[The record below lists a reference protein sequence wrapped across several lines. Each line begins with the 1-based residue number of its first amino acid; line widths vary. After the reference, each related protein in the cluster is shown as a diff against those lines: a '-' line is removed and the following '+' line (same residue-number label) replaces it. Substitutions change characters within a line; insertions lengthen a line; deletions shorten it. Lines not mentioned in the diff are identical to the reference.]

1 MPQFAYTVR
10 DTTSRR
16 RTSGILNAQDRE
28 TAISVLSEKNFIIT
42 KLTPIKVHKNF
53 FLTLLGLDRVCI
65 KGEELLSFTQELGV
79 LLEAGIPLKKAMDI
93 LVADLDRPM
102 WRQII
107 LEISSGLSSGQ
118 SLSELLSI
126 YPDVFSRFYIS
137 MVKAGETSGNLPDIL
152 NRLGAY
158 IEKTELLKQ
167 KIKTA
172 LYYPVVIVSVAC
184 AFLGLIF
191 IFGVPVL
198 SGIYKSLGEG
208 ELPVITKIVINIA
221 YYLSHFWFLIIL
233 LIPILI
239 ILTRYYL
246 RKESAQLALD
256 FLKLNMFILGPLFR
270 RLAIAHFAR
279 ALGSLYSSGVTILG
293 AMNVIAGTM
302 GNRVLESVVL
312 DVYRGLQEGETITE
326 PLRRSKVFPQMA
338 ISMIAAGDESGTLGT
353 MLEKLANFYEAQVD
367 AILKGL
373 TGLVEPVFILL
384 IGLIIGT
391 MIIALGL
398 PFLKIG
404 TVLM

>member
-10 DTTSRR
+10 NTASGK
-16 RTSGILNAQDRE
+16 RTSGILNATDRE
-28 TAISVLSEKNFIIT
+28 AAISVLSEKNIIIT
-42 KLTPIKVHKNF
+42 KLTTMKVQKDF
-53 FLTLLGLDRVCI
+53 FLTLLALDRVSI

-93 LVADLDRPM
+93 LVADLDRPI
-102 WRQII
+102 WRQIV

-118 SLSELLSI
+118 SLSELLSL
-126 YPDVFSRFYIS
+126 YPDVFSKFYIS

-152 NRLGAY
+152 SRLGAY

-172 LYYPVVIVSVAC
+172 LYYPSVIVSVAC
-184 AFLGLIF
+184 VLLGLIF
-191 IFGVPVL
+191 IFGVPIL
-198 SGIYKSLGEG
+198 NGIYKSLGG

-233 LIPILI
+233 LIPVLI
-239 ILTRYYL
+239 ILARHYL
-246 RKESAQLALD
+246 RKESAQFSLD
-256 FLKLNMFILGPLFR
+256 SLKLKMFILGPLFR

-279 ALGSLYSSGVTILG
+279 ALGSLYSSGVTIIG

-312 DVYRGLQEGETITE
+312 DLYRGLQEGETITE

-338 ISMIAAGDESGTLGT
+338 VSMIAAGDESGTLGT

-367 AILKGL
+367 AILRGL
-373 TGLVEPVFILL
+373 TGLVEPAFILL
-384 IGLIIGT
+384 IGLIMGT